1 MRLRIEHHYS
11 NATLTIKEI
20 EMAVS
25 AAFQAQLD
33 RLTQL
38 VGADRSSQAVT
49 LADAVKAQAEAD
61 QAAIKAA
68 HDDLATAEATATQ
81 EKQDLQ
87 DQVDALTAKLD
98 ALSNPAP
105 APAAVSETPAAPA
118 STASSGPS
126 TGEATVA

>member
-105 APAAVSETPAAPA
+105 APAAVPETPAAPA